1 MKYPYVSNT
10 IRVESENENE
20 VQIYNFITD
29 YHLTLNREDYDFL
42 MKLDGHTDPYSLSN
56 DREYVEDFME
66 FLESERL
73 IRTSRF
79 LVALPSIYFA
89 LWSPKENGW
98 LQKHAP
104 FLNRCILILV
114 PICLYLGIRH
124 FKYGDLGSAP
134 VYFSGFILGAIC
146 GIILHELGH
155 AIAALA
161 YKGTVYEMGIGIH
174 SLMPGAYTFID
185 KNKSTSTLQCVQIN
199 LAGLEMN
206 AIVTGIFLLL
216 TRIPYCSS
224 FFFAGAIANGYL
236 MALNLTG
243 NVLVDG
249 FDAMTELLGVK
260 IKGELSLKS
269 RPKIHMK
276 GIQEWAFYICMF
288 SIFVTHFITAF
299 MVVNVIVEELF
310 L

>member
-42 MKLDGHTDPYSLSN
+42 MKLDGNTDPYSLSN

-124 FKYGDLGSAP
+124 FKYGDFGSAP

-146 GIILHELGH
+146 GKNRAGLTLS
-155 AIAALA
+155 IAKYAAGVNDNVLIKDALR
-161 YKGTVYEMGIGIH
+161 YTINGPGTPGSSGG
-174 SLMPGAYTFID
+174 SL
-185 KNKSTSTLQCVQIN
+185 TSTQFRIFDTSYVGRVDLYQSSNSDPGVSGCLTPTCKIDMNN
-199 LAGLEMN
+199 L
-206 AIVTGIFLLL
+206 VFTKD
-216 TRIPYCSS
+216 
-224 FFFAGAIANGYL
+224 
-236 MALNLTG
+236 
-243 NVLVDG
+243 V
-249 FDAMTELLGVK
+249 
-260 IKGELSLKS
+260 
-269 RPKIHMK
+269 
-276 GIQEWAFYICMF
+276 
-288 SIFVTHFITAF
+288 
-299 MVVNVIVEELF
+299 
-310 L
+310 